1 MRLIHFA
8 DLHLGVERYGR
19 PLDDRPWS
27 SRFQDFLDAFDAL
40 VQFAVEERVDA
51 VIFAGDAYRDR
62 EPTQTQQREFA
73 ARIRR
78 LSEAGIAVFLLVGN
92 HDLPN
97 AEGRAHALEIFRTL
111 GVPRVYVG
119 DAAWFEENGY
129 RPRIVQT
136 RSGPLQVAFLPW
148 PQLSR
153 FTAARPDL
161 AALTQDQLFEHLE
174 RALYDAVADQVRHLD
189 PNLPAVLAVH
199 LSVRD
204 QTLQERPGSEAWMM
218 LGTAPV
224 VQKSLLHAA
233 AFDYVALGH
242 HHNPVQLTG
251 TEAPAWY
258 SGSLQP
264 VDFGEE
270 GEQKGFVYV
279 ELDAGKP
286 RGQRLRAGTPR
297 FVPVPVRRF
306 VTIDVWPEDVDPTP
320 EVCRAVDARDV
331 RDAIVRV
338 RVFLDADQAAN
349 FRPFE
354 VRQRLRDAHF
364 IAGIQQVTPDRPRE
378 MAAVGQQLAHRSPL
392 EVLQAYLQLK
402 KVPEGRRERLL
413 AAAKDLIASL
423 EEDA

>member
-40 VQFAVEERVDA
+40 VDFAIGERVDA

-119 DAAWFEENGY
+119 DAAWFEEHGF
-129 RPRIVQT
+129 RPQVLET
-136 RSGPLQVAFLPW
+136 RSGPLQVAFIPW

-153 FTAARPDL
+153 FTAARPEL
-161 AALTQDQLFEHLE
+161 ASLTQDQLFEHVAE
-174 RALYDAVADQVRHLD
+174 ALYDAVEEQVRHLEPD
-189 PNLPAVLAVH
+189 IPAVLAVH
-199 LSVRD
+199 LTVWDQSV
-204 QTLQERPGSEAWMM
+204 QEHPGSEQWMM
-218 LGTAPV
+218 LGTAPT
-224 VQKSLLHAA
+224 VQKSVLHAA

-242 HHNPVQLTG
+242 HHRPVELSG
-251 TEAPAWY
+251 TESPAWY
-258 SGSLQP
+258 AGSMQP

-279 ELDAGKP
+279 ELDPRKP
-286 RGQRLRAGTPR
+286 RGQRLVGGTPR
-297 FVPVPVRRF
+297 FVPVPTRRF
-306 VTIDVWPEDVDPTP
+306 VTIDVSPQDIDPTA

-364 IAGIQQVTPDRPRE
+364 IAGIQQITPVRTRTLAP
-378 MAAVGQQLAHRSPL
+378 AGQQLAHRSPI
-392 EVLQAYLQLK
+392 EVLEAYLQLK
-402 KVPEGRRERLL
+402 NVPEQRRERLL
-413 AAAKDLIASL
+413 AAAKDLLASM
-423 EEDA
+423 EESG